1 MRVGEAMKPGYEEL
15 FGFNFIEIAR
25 KIHVV
30 VNKRL
35 EAVEITFP
43 QYRVISRL
51 WLEEEMTQKSL
62 GDALTLTSA
71 TLTPII
77 QLMEKKG
84 WVVRTLDLTDTRSK
98 KIRLTDQG
106 IKIRNAAFEIVMA
119 YEHKEL
125 SILPEEEA
133 ALLLKWLRLVNANLS
148 V

>member
-1 MRVGEAMKPGYEEL
+1 MRPGYEEL